1 MKNDTSNT
9 IDLDSLLSD
18 VAHWAPIQEMVQ
30 NTTSG
35 INWDDILLEW
45 SYRCPKGYPTVEDGK
60 LVSAEEVRILNE
72 VLKENGLKPMPLPE
86 ADSRYS
92 SSMEA
97 KILSSPAFTNL
108 INVQKKLMYPPS
120 GNKVTIFLYVAGV
133 KDAERAA
140 LSDEIVK
147 QFLKNT
153 PKGLNNVAAT
163 TVERGRGKKS
173 ILITIDGYKY
183 EFILKVSKETA
194 SDTDVKE
201 GFSVLFGYYPDAL
214 GQLDGTNVKEAA
226 AKLKKYLTNTQTN
239 ITGLP
244 DSVATKMVE
253 YLDRII
259 KSTSKKELKDYSGF
273 LNQSISHGN
282 TFETFFDKNPDFYIE
297 RGDLFNAIR
306 KAGSR
311 ISGYPA
317 DKWCPGDVYF
327 IKNGSESLIE
337 SVLQSTEG
345 ITKSSSDA
353 DRAAALSRLNGLFS
367 STYSYKV
374 SDKTPIVAVSLKM
387 AAAQA
392 GKLKSGLESYT
403 KVKTDYN
410 LDKAELALDQKVYA
424 TRIKKL
430 QQDILSY
437 VSQEK
442 NTKFTWQPFNVDKFL
457 KDNPQPNKETL
468 EILRFKYAAYKALY
482 FICSKVAKKPTEVD
496 TALLGLVSFGLGL
509 VESKVGGVYV
519 NPPFFKVIANADG
532 SAMIKPQF
540 FKPGAQVSL
549 IPLSGTMKGQ
559 PEIVISDSPGF
570 KGFVMDMV
578 VSVGDDVYDIS
589 ATFRPNGMT
598 QLTIELQKAHLR

>member
-1 MKNDTSNT
+1 M
-9 IDLDSLLSD
+9 
-18 VAHWAPIQEMVQ
+18 
-30 NTTSG
+30 
-35 INWDDILLEW
+35 
-45 SYRCPKGYPTVEDGK
+45 
-60 LVSAEEVRILNE
+60 
-72 VLKENGLKPMPLPE
+72 
-86 ADSRYS
+86 
-92 SSMEA
+92 
-97 KILSSPAFTNL
+97 
-108 INVQKKLMYPPS
+108 
-120 GNKVTIFLYVAGV
+120 
-133 KDAERAA
+133 
-140 LSDEIVK
+140 
-147 QFLKNT
+147 
-153 PKGLNNVAAT
+153 
-163 TVERGRGKKS
+163 
-173 ILITIDGYKY
+173 
-183 EFILKVSKETA
+183 
-194 SDTDVKE
+194 
-201 GFSVLFGYYPDAL
+201 
-214 GQLDGTNVKEAA
+214 
-226 AKLKKYLTNTQTN
+226 
-239 ITGLP
+239 
-244 DSVATKMVE
+244 
-253 YLDRII
+253 
-259 KSTSKKELKDYSGF
+259 
-273 LNQSISHGN
+273 
-282 TFETFFDKNPDFYIE
+282 
-297 RGDLFNAIR
+297 
-306 KAGSR
+306 
-311 ISGYPA
+311 
-317 DKWCPGDVYF
+317 
-327 IKNGSESLIE
+327 
-337 SVLQSTEG
+337 
-345 ITKSSSDA
+345 
-353 DRAAALSRLNGLFS
+353 FS

-437 VSQEK
+437 INQEK
-442 NTKFTWQPFNVDKFL
+442 NTKFTWQPFDVDKFL

-532 SAMIKPQF
+532 STMVKPQF